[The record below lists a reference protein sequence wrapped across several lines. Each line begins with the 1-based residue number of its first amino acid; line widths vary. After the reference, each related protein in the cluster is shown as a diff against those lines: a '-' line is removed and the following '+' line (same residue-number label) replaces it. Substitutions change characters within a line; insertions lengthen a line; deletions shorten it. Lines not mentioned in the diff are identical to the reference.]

1 MKTNGCACASTPST
15 RSPPATICAP
25 TRATSARLRSSTS
38 TSDSNRLVA
47 FHLNDSLKPF
57 HSRVDRHQHIGKGYL
72 GLEPFRRLLNDPR
85 FFGIPMCLETEPGP
99 EMNDIAADLRQLP
112 RTAEFRRLMIKRIL
126 TGDRPTGPLHLG
138 HFVGSLQNRVRL
150 QDEYDTYVLI
160 ADVQALT
167 DNFEH
172 PEKLE
177 ANIFEV
183 ALDYLA
189 VGLDPE
195 KVKIVVQSMVPE
207 LTELTI
213 YFMNLVTVATLERNP
228 TVKEEIKQRNFV
240 KGVPVGFWSY
250 PISQAADI
258 AIFKADLVPVGEDQ
272 LPMIEQAREIVR
284 RFNRLYGKVLI
295 EPRAMLGAVARL
307 PGTDGGAKMSKSVGN
322 CIYLGDPP
330 EVGAQARDVDV
341 HRSRRGFIRPIPATV
356 EGNPVFTYHDVF
368 NPNKAE
374 VEDSE
379 GALSQGHG
387 RRRRSEAAAVRGA
400 RRVSLTDSR
409 TARAIGGESEARLRD
424 HHGRDAHGPR
434 ARASDDGRRPPRDED
449 RLQVR
454 VVEVL
459 SRRLFEGI
467 GSIRRLSREQKQGP
481 KMASKIPIKNKW
493 KRRLSSGDGTFRLAG
508 IVVFFSLAW
517 IITVCVGYG
526 MQNSLMGAHLAESER
541 DVFFAWLGELCFSQ

>member
-1 MKTNGCACASTPST
+1 
-15 RSPPATICAP
+15 
-25 TRATSARLRSSTS
+25 
-38 TSDSNRLVA
+38 
-47 FHLNDSLKPF
+47 
-57 HSRVDRHQHIGKGYL
+57 
-72 GLEPFRRLLNDPR
+72 
-85 FFGIPMCLETEPGP
+85 
-99 EMNDIAADLRQLP
+99 
-112 RTAEFRRLMIKRIL
+112 MIKRIL

-195 KVKIVVQSMVPE
+195 KVKIVVQSLVPE

-258 AIFKADLVPVGEDQ
+258 TIFKADLVPVGEDQ
-272 LPMIEQAREIVR
+272 LPMIEQAREIAR

-322 CIYLGDPP
+322 CICLGDPP
-330 EVGAQARDVDV
+330 DLVRKRVMSMFTDPKRIHPTDPG
-341 HRSRRGFIRPIPATV
+341 TV

-374 VEDSE
+374 IEDLKE
-379 GALSQGHG
+379 RYRKGTVG
-387 RRRRSEAAAVRGA
+387 
-400 RRVSLTDSR
+400 D
-409 TARAIGGESEARLRD
+409 
-424 HHGRDAHGPR
+424 
-434 ARASDDGRRPPRDED
+434 
-449 RLQVR
+449 
-454 VVEVL
+454 VEVKQ
-459 SRRLFEGI
+459 RLFDALNAFL
-467 GSIRRLSREQKQGP
+467 SPIRERREQLAANP
-481 KMASKIPIKNKW
+481 KRVYEIIMEGTRRGRALAQATMADVRHAMKIAYK
-493 KRRLSSGDGTFRLAG
+493 F
-508 IVVFFSLAW
+508 
-517 IITVCVGYG
+517 
-526 MQNSLMGAHLAESER
+526 E
-541 DVFFAWLGELCFSQ
+541 

>member
-1 MKTNGCACASTPST
+1 
-15 RSPPATICAP
+15 
-25 TRATSARLRSSTS
+25 
-38 TSDSNRLVA
+38 
-47 FHLNDSLKPF
+47 
-57 HSRVDRHQHIGKGYL
+57 
-72 GLEPFRRLLNDPR
+72 
-85 FFGIPMCLETEPGP
+85 
-99 EMNDIAADLRQLP
+99 
-112 RTAEFRRLMIKRIL
+112 MIKRIL
-126 TGDRPTGPLHLG
+126 TGDRPTGQLHLG
-138 HFVGSLQNRVRL
+138 HYVGSLQNRVRL
-150 QDEYDTYVLI
+150 QDEYDTYILI

-272 LPMIEQAREIVR
+272 LPMIEQTREIVR

-322 CIYLGDPP
+322 CIYLGDPS
-330 EVGAQARDVDV
+330 EVVRKRVMSMFTDPTRIHPTDPG
-341 HRSRRGFIRPIPATV
+341 HV

-374 VEDSE
+374 IEDLKE
-379 GALSQGHG
+379 RYRKGTVG
-387 RRRRSEAAAVRGA
+387 
-400 RRVSLTDSR
+400 D
-409 TARAIGGESEARLRD
+409 
-424 HHGRDAHGPR
+424 
-434 ARASDDGRRPPRDED
+434 
-449 RLQVR
+449 
-454 VVEVL
+454 VEVKQ
-459 SRRLFEGI
+459 RLFEALEAFLAP
-467 GSIRRLSREQKQGP
+467 IRQRRQELAAKPERVYEIIVGGTRKGRALAQAT
-481 KMASKIPIKNKW
+481 MAEVRHAMKIAYK
-493 KRRLSSGDGTFRLAG
+493 F
-508 IVVFFSLAW
+508 
-517 IITVCVGYG
+517 
-526 MQNSLMGAHLAESER
+526 E
-541 DVFFAWLGELCFSQ
+541 

>member
-1 MKTNGCACASTPST
+1 
-15 RSPPATICAP
+15 
-25 TRATSARLRSSTS
+25 
-38 TSDSNRLVA
+38 
-47 FHLNDSLKPF
+47 
-57 HSRVDRHQHIGKGYL
+57 
-72 GLEPFRRLLNDPR
+72 
-85 FFGIPMCLETEPGP
+85 
-99 EMNDIAADLRQLP
+99 
-112 RTAEFRRLMIKRIL
+112 MIKRIL
-126 TGDRPTGPLHLG
+126 TGDRPTGQLHLG
-138 HFVGSLQNRVRL
+138 HYVGSLQNRVRL
-150 QDEYDTYVLI
+150 QDEYDTYILI

-177 ANIFEV
+177 TNIFEV

-195 KVKIVVQSMVPE
+195 KIKIVVQSMVPE

-272 LPMIEQAREIVR
+272 LPMIEQTREIVR

-322 CIYLGDPP
+322 CIYLGDPS
-330 EVGAQARDVDV
+330 EVVRKRVMSMFTDPKRIHPTDPG
-341 HRSRRGFIRPIPATV
+341 TV

-374 VEDSE
+374 IEELKERYRKGTVGD
-379 GALSQGHG
+379 
-387 RRRRSEAAAVRGA
+387 
-400 RRVSLTDSR
+400 
-409 TARAIGGESEARLRD
+409 
-424 HHGRDAHGPR
+424 
-434 ARASDDGRRPPRDED
+434 
-449 RLQVR
+449 
-454 VVEVL
+454 VEVKQK
-459 SRRLFEGI
+459 LFEALETFLAP
-467 GSIRRLSREQKQGP
+467 IRQRRQKLAAKPERVYEIIVEGTRKGRALAQATMGEVRHA
-481 KMASKIPIKNKW
+481 MKIAYK
-493 KRRLSSGDGTFRLAG
+493 F
-508 IVVFFSLAW
+508 
-517 IITVCVGYG
+517 
-526 MQNSLMGAHLAESER
+526 E
-541 DVFFAWLGELCFSQ
+541 